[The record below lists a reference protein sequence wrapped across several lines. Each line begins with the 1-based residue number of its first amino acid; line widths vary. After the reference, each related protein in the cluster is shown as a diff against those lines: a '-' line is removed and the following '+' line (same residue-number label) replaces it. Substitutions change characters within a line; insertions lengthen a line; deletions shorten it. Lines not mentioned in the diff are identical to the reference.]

1 MASGDDFYTVS
12 EAADILRVHPETVR
26 IWLRQEKLRGTKLN
40 RRAGWRISRRD
51 LNAFSGS
58 EAHLAAQPA
67 LLSPEKPRPPGRA
80 RVIGV
85 FNQSGGVGK
94 TTLTRDIGFAL
105 HQRGFRVLLVDCDPQ
120 ATLTIFCGHQPE
132 SLEATIYDAVL
143 NKAPMPLLNAW
154 GLSLVPS
161 NISWARAEVEIHRL
175 PMGREKRLRVALE
188 PLLGRYDFV
197 LLDCPPSL
205 GQISYNALYASE
217 ELLVP
222 VQAEYKGAMATR
234 YLFDTVGDVREYGN
248 ADLEILGVVPT
259 MLGAN
264 SQSRLMYEAL
274 LEQLSARIPV
284 LSPVRR
290 LVAFAD
296 ASEKH
301 VPVQLFKPENR
312 DAIDDVARVAEAVIG
327 TSVARQAAVA
337 R

>member
-1 MASGDDFYTVS
+1 MPSAEDFYTVS
-12 EAADILRVHPETVR
+12 EAALILKVHPETLR
-26 IWLRQEKLRGTKLN
+26 IWLRQEKIRGTKLN
-40 RRAGWRISRRD
+40 HRAGWRISKRD

-58 EAHLAAQPA
+58 EAHLAARPA
-67 LLSPEKPRPPGRA
+67 LIGSERPRTSGRA

-105 HQRGFRVLLVDCDPQ
+105 HQLGFRVLMVDCDPQ
-120 ATLTIFCGHQPE
+120 ATLTIFCGYPPE
-132 SLEATIYDAVL
+132 ALEATIYDAVL
-143 NKAPMPLLNAW
+143 RRTRMPILNAW

-161 NISWARAEVEIHRL
+161 NIGWASAEVEIQRL

-188 PLLGRYDFV
+188 PLLNSFDFV

-234 YLFDTVGDVREYGN
+234 YLFDTVSDVREYGN
-248 ADLEILGVVPT
+248 ADLDILGVVPT
-259 MLGAN
+259 MLGQN

-274 LEQLSARIPV
+274 LEQLAPRIPV
-284 LSPVRR
+284 LAPVRR
-290 LVAFAD
+290 LVAFAE

-301 VPVQLFKPENR
+301 LPVQLFRPENR
-312 DAIDDVARVAEAVIG
+312 DAIDDIARVVESVVGASVPLPEAV
-327 TSVARQAAVA
+327 A
-337 R
+337 